1 MKKLKIQPIQTKDTL
16 ALKKKTA
23 NSFGFEW
30 TRFHELKSEN
40 GFLEFVS
47 PIDKG
52 FFKNKRVL
60 DAGCGNGSYAYY
72 AASYGAEV
80 VAIDFSDAVSIAQE
94 NTKNMDVQ
102 IVRADITHPPFK
114 EGTFDYIFSIGVLHH
129 LPEPE
134 TGFHQLVL
142 LLKPGGLISI
152 WVYGRAKQWAAVY
165 FYEPFIKITHRL
177 PHRLLY
183 YLCYLPAT
191 IMEITNCGYLL
202 LKRIHLKKI
211 ASFLPFKYYADY
223 HFSVKLN
230 DAFDVF
236 ATPSAQY
243 YADDELYS
251 WFKKNGLKK
260 ILITEEGVSKGLKG
274 FGVQKIQD
282 NSDD

>member
-1 MKKLKIQPIQTKDTL
+1 MKTSKMQPVQSQETL
-16 ALKKKTA
+16 TLKKKTSD
-23 NSFGFEW
+23 SFGFEW
-30 TRFHELKSEN
+30 ARFHELKSER

-47 PIDKG
+47 PIDKD
-52 FFKNKRVL
+52 FFYNKRVL

-80 VAIDFSDAVSIAQE
+80 IAIDFSDAVSVAQE
-94 NTKNMDVQ
+94 NTKNMNVQ
-102 IVRADITHPPFK
+102 VVRADITHPPFK

-134 TGFHQLVL
+134 TGFRELVP
-142 LLKPGGLISI
+142 LLKPGALISI

-165 FYEPFIKITHRL
+165 FYEPLIKITHRL

-191 IMEITNCGYLL
+191 IMEILNCCYHLL
-202 LKRIHLKKI
+202 NTTHLPKL

-223 HFSVKLN
+223 PFSVKLN

-243 YADDELYS
+243 YTEGEILDWFTRSNSAD
-251 WFKKNGLKK
+251 
-260 ILITEEGVSKGLKG
+260 IIITTAGISKGIKG
-274 FGVQKIQD
+274 FGIRK
-282 NSDD
+282 